1 MPSLVYFPLSLV
13 QPPKTHRHNYHSVLA
28 PNSSLR
34 KSVISTAG
42 PAPALMQQ
50 LNEAENKMFDDKNNA
65 DSSDSTFSQQRRLS
79 WAILL
84 TRIYEI
90 LPLLCPRCQNP
101 MRIISFITETNSVT
115 KILNH
120 IGEDSKSPEISLSRG
135 PPDENIYV
143 YD

>member
-1 MPSLVYFPLSLV
+1 
-13 QPPKTHRHNYHSVLA
+13 
-28 PNSSLR
+28 
-34 KSVISTAG
+34 
-42 PAPALMQQ
+42 MQQ